1 MKNDKLLIVGGT
13 GFIGRNVAREA
24 ISRGLQ
30 VTIISK
36 SDYSPDKRL
45 KGVEYISVDI
55 TNEKILLSKL
65 KDKPFDYVLN
75 VGGYVN
81 HANYFNDGDK
91 VFKVHFNGTKNLVNC
106 INKSGLKSFVQIG
119 SSDEYGKNSA
129 PQNENQRELPISP
142 YSFAKVA
149 ATHFLQMLH
158 RTEGFPAVIL
168 RPFLVYGPEQDGNR
182 FIPQII
188 KGCINNDNFPTSAG
202 EQQRDFCYIDDIVD
216 VILLALSN
224 EKAHGEVINIASGEP
239 ITIRETI
246 NIVQKIVGYGK
257 PEFGKIPYRK
267 CENMTLFADISKAKE
282 LLKWT
287 PEVAIEDGL
296 QRTINYQIL
305 NTESQ

>member
-1 MKNDKLLIVGGT
+1 MSGKPSILIVGGT

-129 PQNENQRELPISP
+129 PQNENQRELPISS
-142 YSFAKVA
+142 YSFAKTAV
-149 ATHFLQMLH
+149 THFLQMLY
-158 RTEGFPAVIL
+158 RTEGFPVVIL
-168 RPFLVYGPEQDGNR
+168 RPFLVYGPGQDKNR
-182 FIPQII
+182 FIPQIVR
-188 KGCINNDNFPTSAG
+188 GCLNNNNFPVSSGA
-202 EQQRDFCYIDDIVD
+202 QLRDFCYISDIVNAIFAS
-216 VILLALSN
+216 VGN
-224 EKAHGEVINIASGEP
+224 KNTYGEVVNIASGRAAS
-239 ITIRETI
+239 IKSVVIMVRDI
-246 NIVQKIVGYGK
+246 IGSGY
-257 PEFGKIPYRK
+257 PEFGKVESRIGESMELY
-267 CENMTLFADISKAKE
+267 ADISKAKT
-282 LLKWT
+282 LLYWT
-287 PEVAIEDGL
+287 PRVNLKEGL
-296 QRTINYQIL
+296 MKTISSIKV
-305 NTESQ
+305 

>member
-129 PQNENQRELPISP
+129 PQNENQRELPISS
-142 YSFAKVA
+142 YSFAKTAV
-149 ATHFLQMLH
+149 THFLQMLY
-158 RTEGFPAVIL
+158 RTEGFPVVIL
-168 RPFLVYGPEQDGNR
+168 RPFLVYGPGQDKNR
-182 FIPQII
+182 FIPQIVR
-188 KGCINNDNFPTSAG
+188 GCLNNNNFPVSSGA
-202 EQQRDFCYIDDIVD
+202 QLRDFCYISDIVNAIFAS
-216 VILLALSN
+216 VGN
-224 EKAHGEVINIASGEP
+224 KNTYGEVVNIASGRAAS
-239 ITIRETI
+239 IKSVVIMVRDI
-246 NIVQKIVGYGK
+246 IGSGY
-257 PEFGKIPYRK
+257 PEFGKVESRIGESMELY
-267 CENMTLFADISKAKE
+267 ADISKAKT
-282 LLKWT
+282 LLYWT
-287 PEVAIEDGL
+287 PRVNLKEGL
-296 QRTINYQIL
+296 MKTISSIKV
-305 NTESQ
+305 

>member
-202 EQQRDFCYIDDIVD
+202 EQQRDFCYIDDIVG

-224 EKAHGEVINIASGEP
+224 EKAHGEVINIASGKP
-239 ITIRETI
+239 IKIRKVVELI
-246 NIVQKIVGYGK
+246 QKFIGRGT
-257 PEFGKIPYRK
+257 PMFGDIQYRK
-267 CENMTLFADISKAKE
+267 KENMALYANTSKAKRI
-282 LLKWT
+282 LKWEAVT
-287 PEVAIEDGL
+287 SIEKGIALMLKD
-296 QRTINYQIL
+296 IN
-305 NTESQ
+305 NS